1 MEEKIL
7 ICEDSLEG
15 IFTAVYQVYAWKL
28 DKDHVVLQIGEEGN
42 LRLFAEYITVAP
54 EVEKAE
60 KVISTIIR
68 KMGEEVYWD
77 ICCMLASRDPEKGQ
91 AVFRTIVTALKTGQG
106 REVLSNVKEP
116 YIQKAFELA
125 RNVNCE
131 VHHLY
136 GFLRFAELENGMLYA
151 KIGPK
156 NNVVTL
162 LAPHFADRFPL
173 ENFVIHDVVR
183 QIFVLH
189 PAKKGCIVVTG
200 REYDAFQLPGES
212 EEEMYFQALFV
223 EFCHTIAIKER
234 ENLTLQRNMLPLRFQ
249 EFMVEMGKK

>member
-15 IFTAVYQVYAWKL
+15 ILTAVYQAYAWKL
-28 DKDHVVLQIGEEGN
+28 DKDRVFLQIGEEGN
-42 LRLFAEYITVAP
+42 LRLFAEYIKVMP
-54 EVEKAE
+54 EEEKAK

-68 KMGEEVYWD
+68 KMGEDVYWD
-77 ICCMLASRDPEKGQ
+77 ICCMLACEDPDKGQ
-91 AVFRTIVTALKTGQG
+91 AVYRTIVTALKTGQR
-106 REVLSNVKEP
+106 REVLANIKEP

-131 VHHLY
+131 LHHLY

-173 ENFVIHDVVR
+173 ENFIIHDAGR

-189 PAKKGCIVVTG
+189 PAKQGCIVVTG
-200 REYDAFQLPGES
+200 NECDTFQLPGNS
-212 EEEMYFQALFV
+212 KEEVCFQALFV

-234 ENLTLQRNMLPLRFQ
+234 TNLKLQRNMLPLRFQ

>member
-15 IFTAVYQVYAWKL
+15 VFTAVYQAYAWKF
-28 DKDHVVLQIGEEGN
+28 DKDHVFLQIGEEGN
-42 LRLFAEYITVAP
+42 LRLFAKYITVIP
-54 EVEKAE
+54 EIEKAE

-68 KMGEEVYWD
+68 KMGQEVYWD
-77 ICCMLASRDPEKGQ
+77 ICCMLASKDPEKGQ
-91 AVFRTIVTALKTGQG
+91 AVYRTIVTALKTGQG

-156 NNVVTL
+156 NNVATL

-173 ENFVIHDVVR
+173 ENFIIHDVNR

-189 PAKKGCIVVTG
+189 PAKKGCVVVTG
-200 REYDAFQLPGES
+200 SECDAFPLPGNS
-212 EEEMYFQALFV
+212 EEEMYFQSLFV
-223 EFCHTIAIKER
+223 KFCHTIAIKER
-234 ENLTLQRNMLPLRFQ
+234 TNLKLQKNMLPLRFQ

>member
-15 IFTAVYQVYAWKL
+15 VLTAVYQAYAWKL
-28 DKDHVVLQIGEEGN
+28 DKDCVFLQIGEEDN
-42 LRLFAEYITVAP
+42 LRLFAEYITVMP
-54 EVEKAE
+54 EKMKAQ

-68 KMGEEVYWD
+68 KMGEDVYWD
-77 ICCMLASRDPEKGQ
+77 ICCMLASENPEKGQ
-91 AVFRTIVTALKTGQG
+91 AVYRTIVTALKTGQG
-106 REVLSNVKEP
+106 RKVLSNVKDS

-125 RNVNCE
+125 RNVNNE
-131 VHHLY
+131 IHHLY

-173 ENFVIHDVVR
+173 ENFIIHDAGR

-189 PAKKGCIVVTG
+189 PAKKGCIVVMG
-200 REYDAFQLPGES
+200 NECDAFQLPGNS
-212 EEEMYFQALFV
+212 KEEEYFQSLFV

-234 ENLTLQRNMLPLRFQ
+234 TNLKLQRNMLPLRFQ

>member
-15 IFTAVYQVYAWKL
+15 VLTAVYQAYAWRL
-28 DKDHVVLQIGEEGN
+28 DKDHVFLQIGEEGN
-42 LRLFAEYITVAP
+42 LRLFAEYITVMP
-54 EVEKAE
+54 EAEKAK

-68 KMGEEVYWD
+68 KMGEDVYWD
-77 ICCMLASRDPEKGQ
+77 ICCMLASEAQEKGQ
-91 AVFRTIVTALKTGQG
+91 AVYRTIVTALKTGQG
-106 REVLSNVKEP
+106 REVLSNVKDP

-125 RNVNCE
+125 RNVNNE
-131 VHHLY
+131 IHHLY

-151 KIGPK
+151 KLGPK

-162 LAPHFADRFPL
+162 LAPHFADRFPQ
-173 ENFVIHDVVR
+173 ENFIIHDAGR

-200 REYDAFQLPGES
+200 NEFDAFQLPGNS
-212 EEEMYFQALFV
+212 KEEVYFQALFV

-234 ENLTLQRNMLPLRFQ
+234 TNLKLQRNMLPLRFQ